1 LISQYLEVMV
11 DREPVKAT
19 RKEVHISDEPI
30 LKQAQQMRQQDSEK
44 VVYEHRVGDKQE

>member
-1 LISQYLEVMV
+1 MV

-19 RKEVHISDEPI
+19 RKEIHISDEPI
-30 LKQAQQMRQQDSEK
+30 LKKASTMRQQDAEK